1 MSSNVESSANFTSDA
16 DIPILDDYQR
26 VLYSFVGRKFFGK
39 VATVEEVE
47 DLLQGFQRRIEN

>member
-1 MSSNVESSANFTSDA
+1 MNTGAEGSAAFEGALDA
-16 DIPILDDYQR
+16 PILDDYQR

-47 DLLQGFQRRIEN
+47 EVLKNFQRRIEN